1 MKDEHEEAFGP
12 DALEPMDLAAMD
24 AAAAPAGFA
33 DRVLAQVSKERAG
46 PPPAPF
52 ARRPRRA
59 LVASAF
65 ALSAAAA
72 VLVLWRAG
80 APASSGAIAAK
91 DRTEASL
98 GDRARVVL
106 EPGAEVTWRGDEV
119 EQPRGDVFYRVEPGA
134 RFRVHTPAGDVEVRG
149 TCFTVRVLRSEDDMQ
164 KRDVKVGT
172 VGAALGALA
181 FVAVYEGR
189 VAVSHAKESTEL
201 HAGES
206 AKLGDGHVVRTT
218 AASLEAGQG
227 ASAAGAADEPLAQAN
242 RSLAEQVSEVRR
254 RLEGVATQKA
264 DLETRLAEAEKKLA
278 ASGDGAPP
286 RTRSEFELDE
296 ADWTEMARRGEV
308 KYRVPCMQ
316 REAYTP
322 SPSTLDKL
330 GLAPTDAPVIREAYE
345 RSYQR
350 LWTELRPMCQA
361 ALGASPEIVEKVGP
375 QTCVHLIYDQAAK
388 VDPDAAAEAHTAAAE
403 IRAKL
408 RPEPG
413 PNEKVH
419 PVTKLF
425 LLMSGAMSG
434 FEGDLAKSFGP
445 EDAHR
450 LAYGDGLC
458 KSDNRWGGGKKRGP
472 AGN

>member
-1 MKDEHEEAFGP
+1 M
-12 DALEPMDLAAMD
+12 
-24 AAAAPAGFA
+24 
-33 DRVLAQVSKERAG
+33 VV
-46 PPPAPF
+46 
-52 ARRPRRA
+52 
-59 LVASAF
+59 
-65 ALSAAAA
+65 
-72 VLVLWRAG
+72 WRAG
-80 APASSGAIAAK
+80 APASSGAIAAAV
-91 DRTEASL
+91 RTEASL
-98 GDRARVVL
+98 GERARVVL
-106 EPGAEVTWRGDEV
+106 EPGAEVSWRGDEV

-149 TCFTVRVLRSEDDMQ
+149 TCFTVRVLRNEDDMN

-181 FVAVYEGR
+181 FVAVFEGR
-189 VAVSHAKESTEL
+189 VAVSHAKESAEL
-201 HAGES
+201 RAGEG
-206 AKLGDGHVVRTT
+206 ATLGEGHVVRTSS
-218 AASLEAGQG
+218 AALA
-227 ASAAGAADEPLAQAN
+227 ASAAPPAQADETLAQAN

-278 ASGDGAPP
+278 ASADGAPP

-308 KYRVPCMQ
+308 KYRVPCMK
-316 REAYTP
+316 REAFTP
-322 SPSTLDKL
+322 SPSQLDKA

-350 LWTELRPMCQA
+350 VWTELRPMCQA
-361 ALGASPEIVEKVGP
+361 ALGASPEIVEKIGP
-375 QTCVHLIYDQAAK
+375 QTCVHLIYDQSAK

-419 PVTKLF
+419 PVTKMF
-425 LLMSGAMSG
+425 LLMSGAMGG

-450 LAYGDGLC
+450 LAYGDALC
-458 KSDNRWGGGKKRGP
+458 KSDNRWGGGKKRAP